1 MSDEEKTVTTDFLLA
16 RPSFLSGIARLFD
29 LWGKYDE
36 YNTSRSTD
44 EADMRA
50 LYSDWRITGQD
61 LRAAWSAYHQ
71 NEAEKS
77 PSTEGRFVCP
87 GCAKIISHAQS
98 GVVGKAQKKI
108 HRREHRRGAG
118 WVQQR
123 QMTSH

>member
-1 MSDEEKTVTTDFLLA
+1 MSDEEKTVNSDFLFA
-16 RPSFLSGIARLFD
+16 RPSVLSGIARLFD

-61 LRAAWSAYHQ
+61 IRGAWSAYHQ

-77 PSTEGRFVCP
+77 PPTEGQVVCR
-87 GCAKIISHAQS
+87 GCGKIISHAQS

-108 HRREHRRGAG
+108 HRRDHRRGAG